1 VADPRYSSAPF
12 NQVTTNIA
20 ASDFDESIF
29 DTVAARPADSLADVD
44 ADPDEDLD
52 SEEPPSQREGLP
64 PGFCMRHDAHYVDEL
79 VSRNRSSRVVVLQA
93 PDAGERS
100 ARPQAPEP
108 HPTVSLHRACTEIGG
123 NLDAI
128 GAALRLF
135 PESPR
140 PTPER
145 VALDLIHAEVSRA
158 AWYLQ
163 ALSVLEQDVPVS
175 NVPVD
180 LEAIVNRAIGGLA
193 PGWERQGSRIGVV
206 AESAARA
213 GRGDDRLLTVAVA
226 GMIAALQALTEN
238 VHPVRIDLALRL
250 QDDRVVVEASE
261 DAVRVP
267 ASWRARFLDPA
278 WGERPGGSRA
288 GVLLAA
294 SRRVAELHRGTLT
307 VGDAGDDTVRLVLS
321 LPRA

>member
-1 VADPRYSSAPF
+1 MADPRYSSAPF
-12 NQVTTNIA
+12 TQVTTNIA
-20 ASDFDESIF
+20 ASQFDDSIF
-29 DTVAARPADSLADVD
+29 DAVAARPADSAADQD
-44 ADPDEDLD
+44 EDEDLD

-64 PGFCMRHDAHYVDEL
+64 PGFSMRHDAHYVDEL
-79 VSRNRSSRVVVLQA
+79 VSRNGSSRVVLLPA
-93 PDAGERS
+93 PGAAEQP
-100 ARPQAPEP
+100 ARTQAPEP
-108 HPTVSLHRACTEIGG
+108 HSTVPLLRACAEIGG

-128 GAALRLF
+128 GAALRLL

-140 PTPER
+140 PAPER

-163 ALSVLEQDVPVS
+163 AISVLEQDVPVS

-180 LEAIVNRAIGGLA
+180 LEAIVNRAIRGLA
-193 PGWERQGSRIGVV
+193 PGWERQGSRIEV
-206 AESAARA
+206 ASEEAAPV
-213 GRGDDRLLTVAVA
+213 GRGDERLLTVAVA

-238 VHPVRIDLALRL
+238 VHPVRIDVALRL
-250 QDDRVVVEASE
+250 QTDRAVIEASE
-261 DAVRVP
+261 DGVRVP

-278 WGERPGGSRA
+278 WSERPGGSRA

-294 SRRVAELHRGTLT
+294 SRRVAELHRGTLA
-307 VGDAGDDTVRLVLS
+307 VRDAGDETVRLVLS